1 MSADVIGKEIL
12 AEYEKL
18 SSSIISDSL
27 DAIGIHGTIND
38 IVTQVPGTKMCGPA
52 YTVQYSISESTLGRF
67 ADFLDDVPE
76 GAICAINNRGR
87 TEMSVWGDT
96 LSLYAVR
103 HGFAGTIID
112 GVCRDIDGTRSLNYP
127 MFSRGTFMRTGKN
140 RIGVESTQLP
150 ITLGSVT
157 VHPGDLIFADD
168 TGAVAVPKARI
179 QEVLE
184 IAKGIVARDDACV
197 AAIEAGKSIA
207 DVWAAGAQAKAALS
221 R

>member
-1 MSADVIGKEIL
+1 MSAKSIKKDVL
-12 AEYEKL
+12 DAYRKL
-18 SSSIISDSL
+18 ISSIISDSL
-27 DAIGIHGTIND
+27 DVLGIHGTIND
-38 IVTQVPGTKMCGPA
+38 IFSQVPGKAMCGPA
-52 YTVQYSISESTLGRF
+52 FTVQYSIAESTLGRF
-67 ADFLDDVPE
+67 ADFLDEVPE
-76 GAICAINNRGR
+76 GAICAISNRGR
-87 TEMSVWGDT
+87 AECSVWGDT

-112 GVCRDIDGTRSLNYP
+112 GVCRDIDGTRSLDYP

-150 ITLGSVT
+150 ITLGTVL

-168 TGAVAVPKARI
+168 TGAVAVPHDRVE
-179 QEVLE
+179 EVLD

-207 DVWAAGAQAKAALS
+207 DVWAAGGAA
-221 R
+221 RAAIGR